1 MRLLAGLLLAALLLC
16 GLACAALALGQR
28 RFLYPGAFGPQNPWT
43 IPPGLATITVA
54 TPDGESLHG
63 LWRPPRPGCGVVVS
77 FHGNGSRPEP
87 HAARFAAGPWRAGGW
102 GVLSVAYRGYPGS
115 TGSPSEDGL
124 IRDGLAAVEAAR
136 ARAPGAPI
144 LLHGHSLGAAVAA
157 AFALV
162 HRVVRARM
170 PSPLRNAANSMQIQ
184 LNGEPYELPAGE
196 TVADLLARLEL
207 TGRRLAVELNR
218 DIVPRSA
225 HASTAL
231 SEGDQVEVVHAIGG
245 G

>member
-1 MRLLAGLLLAALLLC
+1 M
-16 GLACAALALGQR
+16 
-28 RFLYPGAFGPQNPWT
+28 
-43 IPPGLATITVA
+43 
-54 TPDGESLHG
+54 
-63 LWRPPRPGCGVVVS
+63 
-77 FHGNGSRPEP
+77 
-87 HAARFAAGPWRAGGW
+87 
-102 GVLSVAYRGYPGS
+102 
-115 TGSPSEDGL
+115 
-124 IRDGLAAVEAAR
+124 
-136 ARAPGAPI
+136 
-144 LLHGHSLGAAVAA
+144 
-157 AFALV
+157 V

-170 PSPLRNAANSMQIQ
+170 PSPFAMAANSMQIQ
-184 LNGEPYELPAGE
+184 LNGEPYELPAGQ